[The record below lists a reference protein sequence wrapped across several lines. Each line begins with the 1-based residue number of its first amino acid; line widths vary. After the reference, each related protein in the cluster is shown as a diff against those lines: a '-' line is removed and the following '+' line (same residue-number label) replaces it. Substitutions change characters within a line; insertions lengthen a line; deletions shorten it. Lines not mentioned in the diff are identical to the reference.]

1 MKNWLIFGSGLIL
14 GTVLGAYFVA
24 YLFFDDVTKTPKTA
38 VVTKAAPSVAPLS
51 EVAIAKSQPKKVEPP
66 PGAPSATPSAPSI
79 SETKPAALAAQFV
92 DPDSLP
98 PAEPNVIST
107 AKRDDAAVSQPSQ

>member
-14 GTVLGAYFVA
+14 GAVLGAYFVA
-24 YLFFDDVTKTPKTA
+24 YLFFDDVTKTPKTT
-38 VVTKAAPSVAPLS
+38 VVTKAASHGVPLS
-51 EVAIAKSQPKKVEPP
+51 QVAIAKPQPKKIEPP
-66 PGAPSATPSAPSI
+66 PVAPSAAPSTPSI
-79 SETKPAALAAQFV
+79 SETKPASLAAQPV

-107 AKRDDAAVSQPSQ
+107 AKRDDAAASQPSQ